1 MPCSPVSKVH
11 YTAQYSAVL
20 PKRHP
25 PPSPQKIKKE
35 KKTPNTNTDI
45 PNQTYPQ
52 PISKKPQFQFQ
63 LYSHFKLPIAHYK
76 SNLTQPNST
85 SISTREPD
93 SDPHR
98 HLTQEESIN
107 QSITNP
113 TNQKPTNQPT
123 NPTNHS
129 HGNPSS
135 NLFFP
140 KNHTLVPYRTISC
153 HIIPCH

>member
-1 MPCSPVSKVH
+1 MPCSPL
-11 YTAQYSAVL
+11 YSTIQCSSTQATSTSV
-20 PKRHP
+20 PSENKKR
-25 PPSPQKIKKE
+25 KE

-52 PISKKPQFQFQ
+52 PTSKKPQFHFQ

-135 NLFFP
+135 NLFLP